1 MAKEVHGRVLGS
13 GKRIAIA
20 VARWNSMV
28 TERLLSGALAAL
40 RQHGVA
46 EEDVHVA
53 WCPGSFELP
62 LLVQEL
68 ARSGRYDAVIALGAI
83 VRGETSHYEYIAA
96 QAASGIAQ
104 AALQTGVP
112 CIFGVLTAETLAQ
125 ALERAGGKHGNK
137 GEEAARSALEMADV
151 LAQLR
156 HQP

>member
-28 TERLLSGALAAL
+28 TKRLLSGALAAL

-46 EEDVHVA
+46 EEDVHVV

-83 VRGETSHYEYIAA
+83 VRGETPHYEYIAA

>member
-28 TERLLSGALAAL
+28 TERLLSGARVAL

-46 EEDVHVA
+46 EVAVHVA
-53 WCPGSFELP
+53 GCPGSVELP

-83 VRGETSHYEYIAA
+83 VRGETPHYEYIAA

>member
-28 TERLLSGALAAL
+28 TERLLSGALVAL

-46 EEDVHVA
+46 EEDVSVA

-83 VRGETSHYEYIAA
+83 VRGETPHYEYIAA

-104 AALQTGVP
+104 VALQTGVP
-112 CIFGVLTAETLAQ
+112 CIFGVLTAEDLTQ

-137 GEEAARSALEMADV
+137 GEEAVRSALEMADV

>member
-1 MAKEVHGRVLGS
+1 MAKELHGRVLGS

-28 TERLLSGALAAL
+28 TERLLSGALTAL
-40 RQHGVA
+40 HQHGVA
-46 EEDVHVA
+46 EEDISVA

-83 VRGETSHYEYIAA
+83 VRGETPHYEYIAA

-104 AALQTGVP
+104 VALQTGVP
-112 CIFGVLTAETLAQ
+112 CIFGVLTAEDLSQ

-156 HQP
+156 HQL

>member
-28 TERLLSGALAAL
+28 TERLLSGALVAL

-46 EEDVHVA
+46 EEDVSVA

-83 VRGETSHYEYIAA
+83 VRGETPHYEYIAA

-104 AALQTGVP
+104 VALQTGVP
-112 CIFGVLTAETLAQ
+112 CIFGVLTAEDLTQ